1 MLIYTRTGSGR
12 KKKSKSK
19 KALKAALEHQKFLE
33 SVGYTGKRKNVD
45 RSYNMPNLEVENHA
59 DVSDLSNSIPAGGFR
74 RSIDD
79 YKWRRGSSESAGTI
93 AEIERKKSR
102 IAPLWNKG
110 STMYITDAEDP
121 TTLGKK
127 V

>member
-1 MLIYTRTGSGR
+1 MEH
-12 KKKSKSK
+12 
-19 KALKAALEHQKFLE
+19 KAFLE

-45 RSYNMPNLEVENHA
+45 RSYNMPNLKDEERGA
-59 DVSDLSNSIPAGGFR
+59 PLSNSIPAGGGYK

-79 YKWRRGSSESAGTI
+79 YKWRRGRTESDATV
-93 AEIERKKSR
+93 AEIERKKTR

-110 STMYITDAEDP
+110 SIMYISDKEDP
-121 TTLGKK
+121 KTIGKK